1 MKKILFLTKTLLCA
15 ILLCAGVTNARAG
28 EATTIYERGT
38 TNAWAASDVA
48 SGEWSAGTVTAG
60 LSAAGGKLSQSGT
73 NGGYSSSKAISP
85 TSGYKV
91 AMTAV
96 ATMGSASGRN
106 GSYDYITIGGA
117 ELRVLGQDQK
127 AQVFIDGVAQGG
139 QVSATRNAA
148 YTFNVLINQTTGD
161 VTYSVSGGA
170 TIAEAT
176 TATSTAITNVI
187 VGHYKAGKENYGT
200 TLNLTNISVTEEE
213 YSVPTAN
220 YTVHFV
226 DNNSVTVKDDDVR
239 SGEIGAAV
247 GASTADKATFIA
259 DDNKYVYSSDGGGTT
274 VTNDGLAEFTV
285 TYTKYVST
293 AYTVKAQVSGS
304 DLTTLASSTAYL
316 DGSTK
321 EYWSKYINVDDN
333 WYVADEP
340 TYGTAITT
348 ATTNVAFT
356 ATDAV
361 DYFFECED
369 FSNVGHAV
377 YAIRTDISDASNGK
391 AVTPY
396 LGIANGIKSNSTI
409 GSGVYDIT
417 IKPNYWRSGATDFTF
432 QYSTDGDAWTT
443 IETVSFATSS
453 NDEYVADDVII
464 PANSYLRLMA
474 TSDATPNHS
483 LDYMVLKKT
492 ADVPATEN
500 IVVTDA
506 GYATYVSNYN
516 LDFTSATTKAYKV
529 SVAEKGVATMTEV
542 AKVPAKTPVLLFVAG
557 GNGEGEAIPVTTDAV
572 DAVTGNNLV
581 AGTGAGVA
589 TTDGDYTNMILN
601 NIDSKIGFY
610 FANGQTVAT
619 NRAYLHIDSDL
630 APDAVGSARGM
641 KLVFEGEV
649 TGVNAV
655 EAASEA
661 TLADGKY
668 FENGQIVIVKNGK
681 KYNAA
686 GAQVK

>member
-1 MKKILFLTKTLLCA
+1 MKKLLLLTKTLLA
-15 ILLCAGVTNARAG
+15 AALLCVGQNAWG
-28 EATTIYERGT
+28 DVTTIYERGT

-48 SGEWSAGTVTAG
+48 SGQWSSGTVTEG
-60 LSAAGGKLSQSGT
+60 LAAAGGKLSQSGT
-73 NGGYSSSKAISP
+73 NGAYSSTKAISP

-96 ATMGSASGRN
+96 ATMGSASGRA
-106 GSYDYITIGGA
+106 GSYDYIAIGGA
-117 ELRVLGQDQK
+117 ELRVLGQNQV
-127 AQVFIDGVAQGG
+127 AQVYIDGVAQGSA
-139 QVSATRNAA
+139 VSATRNAS
-148 YTFNVLINQTTGD
+148 YTFNVLINQTTGS

-187 VGHYKAGKENYGT
+187 VGHFKAGKENYGT
-200 TLNLTNISVTEEE
+200 TVNLTNIGITEEE

-226 DNNSVTVKDDDVR
+226 DNNSATIKADEVR
-239 SGEIGAAV
+239 NGEV
-247 GASTADKATFIA
+247 GAVVGANSVDKTTFIA

-285 TYTKYVST
+285 TYTKYVNT
-293 AYTVKAQVSGS
+293 AYAVKAQVSGS
-304 DLTTLASSTAYL
+304 DLTTLASGTAYL

-333 WYVADEP
+333 WYVAGET

-356 ATDAV
+356 ATDVV

-369 FSNVGHAV
+369 FSNVGHSV
-377 YAIRTDISDASNGK
+377 FAIRTDLSDASKGK

-396 LGIANGIKSNSTI
+396 LGIANGIKSNSAI
-409 GSGVYDIT
+409 SSGVYDIT
-417 IKPNYWRSGATDFTF
+417 IRPNYWRSGATSYTF
-432 QYSTDGDAWTT
+432 QYSTDNENWTT
-443 IETVSFATSS
+443 IGTVSLASET
-453 NDEYVADDVII
+453 NDEYVVEGVII

-516 LDFTSATTKAYKV
+516 LDFTSTATKAYKV

-542 AKVPAKTPVLLFVAG
+542 VKVPAKTPVLLYVAG
-557 GNGEGEAIPVTTDAV
+557 GNGDGEAIPVTTDAV

-581 AGTGAGVA
+581 AGTGAAVA

-601 NIDSKIGFY
+601 NVSGIGFY
-610 FANGQTVAT
+610 FANGQTVAA
-619 NRAYLHIDSDL
+619 NRAYLHIAKSL
-630 APDAVGSARGM
+630 APDAVGGARMAMFFTG
-641 KLVFEGEV
+641 GI
-649 TGVNAV
+649 TGVENV
-655 EAASEA
+655 EAAAEA
-661 TLADGKY
+661 KAKDGK
-668 FENGQIVIVKNGK
+668 FVENGKLVIVKAGK
-681 KYNAA
+681 KFNAN
-686 GAQVK
+686 GQQVK